1 MDAGSRGRESG
12 MGNRE
17 VLLHPVFFLCS
28 ARGPV
33 AIHIEAGTV
42 PVP

>member
-1 MDAGSRGRESG
+1 MDAGESGSG

-28 ARGPV
+28 SRGPMD
-33 AIHIEAGTV
+33 IQIEAGTV